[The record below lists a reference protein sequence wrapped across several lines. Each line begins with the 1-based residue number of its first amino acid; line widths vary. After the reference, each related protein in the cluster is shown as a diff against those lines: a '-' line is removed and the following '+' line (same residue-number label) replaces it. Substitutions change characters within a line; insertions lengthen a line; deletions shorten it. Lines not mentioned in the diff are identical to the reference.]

1 MPEKKRQFRAERS
14 QRFFLPKES
23 FNLTSSLAASEDAAL
38 VHQISHVLRMNEG
51 DGVLLLDGQG
61 QLFEATIAHL
71 KRNRVEFQIVSLK
84 TSASTASTLACA
96 DDRIISV
103 LPMIK
108 TARLE
113 WALEKLTEAGVST
126 IQPMTCERS
135 QVKFRKSEGR
145 DDQDSGKKRWQH
157 IVQEAAEQCERLTL
171 PQLLP
176 PCELADL
183 LQSFGPTAGADIRL
197 LLSERSQA
205 PDIVSYLYNLDV
217 KQSPRSITIV
227 SGPEGGFTDAE
238 KADIEACDFA
248 PVSLGKTI
256 LRAETAAIFGAAIAS
271 LYLGQSKN

>member
-1 MPEKKRQFRAERS
+1 MTEKKRQFRAERS
-14 QRFFLPKES
+14 QRFFLPKDA
-23 FNLTSSLAASEDAAL
+23 FNFTSSIAKSEDAAL
-38 VHQISHVLRMNEG
+38 VHQISHVLRMSEG

-61 QLFEATIAHL
+61 QLFEATIALL
-71 KRNRVEFQIVSLK
+71 KRNRVEFQIVGLK
-84 TSASTASTLACA
+84 TSESAASPFACA

-135 QVKFRKSEGR
+135 QVKLQKSTER
-145 DDQDSGKKRWQH
+145 EDQDSGKKRWQH

-176 PCELADL
+176 PCQLANL

-205 PDIVSYLYNLDV
+205 PDMVNHLYNLKV
-217 KQSPRSITIV
+217 KQSPRSITIM

-238 KADIEACDFA
+238 KESIEASGFT

-256 LRAETAAIFGAAIAS
+256 LRAETAAIIGAAIAS
-271 LYLGQSKN
+271 LYLGQSNN

>member
-1 MPEKKRQFRAERS
+1 MTEKKRQFRAQRS
-14 QRFFLPKES
+14 QRFFLPKDA

-38 VHQISHVLRMNEG
+38 VHQISHVLRMSEG

-61 QLFEATIAHL
+61 QLFEATIARL
-71 KRNRVEFQIVSLK
+71 KRSRVEFQIVSLK
-84 TSASTASTLACA
+84 TSATAASALACA

-135 QVKFRKSEGR
+135 QVKLQKSEGR
-145 DDQDSGKKRWQH
+145 DDQDPGKKRWHH

-171 PQLLP
+171 PELLP

-183 LQSFGPTAGADIRL
+183 LLSFGPTAGADIRL

-205 PDIVSYLYNLDV
+205 PDMVSHLYNPDR
-217 KQSPRSITIV
+217 KQSPRSITIL

-238 KADIEACDFA
+238 KADIEACGFV

-256 LRAETAAIFGAAIAS
+256 LRAETAAIIGAAIAS